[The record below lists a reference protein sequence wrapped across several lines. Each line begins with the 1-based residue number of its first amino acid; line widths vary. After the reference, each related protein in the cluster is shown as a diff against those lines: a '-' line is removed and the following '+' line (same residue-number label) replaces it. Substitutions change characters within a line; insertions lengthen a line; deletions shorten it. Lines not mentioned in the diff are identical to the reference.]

1 MADSLE
7 QYSSS
12 ERSMPRTLVVRG
24 ESRRIAK
31 EIFMCELTLEGKVAL
46 ITGGAR
52 GIGKEIALLFAQHG
66 ANIAICDVNMEE
78 AEKTAKEIQDL
89 GRESLA
95 FKADVTDSGQVQ
107 DMADKILD
115 KLNKIDILINN
126 AGITRDNLL
135 LRMSEEEWDRVIAVN
150 LKGTFVCTKIV
161 SKVMIKQR
169 SGRIVNL
176 ASIIGIMGN
185 AGQANY
191 AASKAGII
199 GLTKSVAKELA
210 SRNVR
215 VNAIAPGFIKTDMT
229 SKLPEEVQKKMLSA
243 IPLARFGEAKDVAEL
258 ALFLSSESSSYIT
271 GQVIQVD
278 GGMLM

>member
-1 MADSLE
+1 
-7 QYSSS
+7 
-12 ERSMPRTLVVRG
+12 
-24 ESRRIAK
+24 
-31 EIFMCELTLEGKVAL
+31 MCETALEGKVSL

-52 GIGKEIALLFAQHG
+52 GIGKEIAMLFARNG
-66 ANIAICDVNMEE
+66 SNIAICDVNLEE
-78 AEKTAKEIQDL
+78 AEKTAQEIRDL

-95 FKADVTDSGQVQ
+95 FKADVTDLSQVQ
-107 DMADKILD
+107 DMVDKILD
-115 KLNKIDILINN
+115 KFNKIDILINN
-126 AGITRDNLL
+126 AGITKDNLL
-135 LRMSEEEWDRVIAVN
+135 LRMSEDEWDKVIAVN
-150 LKGTFVCTKIV
+150 LKGTFVCTKLV
-161 SKVMIKQR
+161 SKVMLKQR
-169 SGRIVNL
+169 FGKMVNL

-210 SRNVR
+210 SRNIC

-243 IPLARFGEAKDVAEL
+243 IPLARLGEAKDVADL

-278 GGMLM
+278 GGMVM

>member
-1 MADSLE
+1 
-7 QYSSS
+7 
-12 ERSMPRTLVVRG
+12 
-24 ESRRIAK
+24 
-31 EIFMCELTLEGKVAL
+31 MCELTLEGKLAL

-52 GIGKEIALLFAQHG
+52 GIGKEIAMLFAKEG
-66 ANIAICDVNMEE
+66 ANIAICDVNLEE

-95 FKADVTDSGQVQ
+95 FKVDVTDQSQIQGMV
-107 DMADKILD
+107 DKILD
-115 KLNKIDILINN
+115 KFNKIDILINN
-126 AGITRDNLL
+126 AGITKDNLL
-135 LRMSEEEWDRVIAVN
+135 LRMSEEEWDKVIAVN
-150 LKGTFVCTKIV
+150 LKGTFLCTKIV
-161 SKVMIKQR
+161 SKAMLKQR
-169 SGRIVNL
+169 FGKIVNL

-210 SRNVR
+210 SRNIC

-229 SKLPEEVQKKMLSA
+229 ARLAEEVQKKMLSV
-243 IPLARFGEAKDVAEL
+243 IPLARFGEAKDVADL
-258 ALFLSSESSSYIT
+258 AIFLSSESSSYIT

-278 GGMLM
+278 GGMVM

>member
-1 MADSLE
+1 
-7 QYSSS
+7 
-12 ERSMPRTLVVRG
+12 
-24 ESRRIAK
+24 
-31 EIFMCELTLEGKVAL
+31 MCETALEARVAL

-52 GIGKEIALLFAQHG
+52 GIGKEIAMLFARNG
-66 ANIAICDVNMEE
+66 SDIAICDVNLEE
-78 AEKTAKEIQDL
+78 AEKTAKEIGDL
-89 GRESLA
+89 GRQGLA
-95 FKADVTDSGQVQ
+95 FKVDVTDSSQVQ
-107 DMADKILD
+107 AMIDKILD
-115 KLNKIDILINN
+115 KLGKIDILINN

-135 LRMSEEEWDRVIAVN
+135 LRMSEDEWDRVIAVN
-150 LKGTFVCTKIV
+150 LKGTFICTKLV

-169 SGRIVNL
+169 YGRIINL

-210 SRNVR
+210 SRNVC

-229 SKLPEEVQKKMLSA
+229 ARLPEEAQKKMLSV
-243 IPLARFGEAKDVAEL
+243 IPLARFGEARDVADL

-278 GGMLM
+278 GGMLT

>member
-1 MADSLE
+1 
-7 QYSSS
+7 
-12 ERSMPRTLVVRG
+12 
-24 ESRRIAK
+24 
-31 EIFMCELTLEGKVAL
+31 MCELALEGKSAL

-52 GIGKEIALLFAQHG
+52 GIGKEIAMVFAKEG
-66 ANIAICDVNMEE
+66 ANIAICDVNLEE
-78 AEKTAKEIQDL
+78 AEKTAKEIHDL
-89 GRESLA
+89 SRESLA
-95 FKADVTDSGQVQ
+95 FKVDVTDSMQVQ

-115 KLNKIDILINN
+115 KFNKIDILINN
-126 AGITRDNLL
+126 AGITKDNLL
-135 LRMSEEEWDRVIAVN
+135 LRMSEEEWDKVIAVN
-150 LKGTFVCTKIV
+150 LKGAFLCTKIV
-161 SKVMIKQR
+161 SKIMLKQR
-169 SGRIVNL
+169 FGKIVNL

-210 SRNVR
+210 SRNIC

-229 SKLPEEVQKKMLSA
+229 SKLPEDVQKKMLSV
-243 IPLARFGEAKDVAEL
+243 IPLARFGEAKDVADL

-278 GGMLM
+278 GGMLT